1 MTLLRQEPS
10 FQWGVF
16 EDAEVDENILSYVR
30 QAEGFKGYLV
40 ALNFGGNAV
49 TVDFH
54 AANPE
59 FVPIDGVVAAHTAN
73 FDLPSRSEDYS
84 VGNVADLTGVYLKP
98 KEGVVFWW
106 EWGAP
111 QVKDE

>member
-10 FQWGVF
+10 FQWGTMENVV
-16 EDAEVDENILSYVR
+16 VDENILSFVR

-40 ALNFGGNAV
+40 AINFGDNAA
-49 TVDFH
+49 TVNFH
-54 AANPE
+54 GTKPE
-59 FVPIDGVVAAHTAN
+59 FVPLDGVVAVHTSN
-73 FDLPSRSEDYS
+73 FDAVSRSEDYA

-111 QVKDE
+111 QVEVE

>member
-10 FQWGVF
+10 FQWGVKA
-16 EDAEVDENILSYVR
+16 DAVVDENILSYVR

-40 ALNFGGNAV
+40 AINFGDNAA

-54 AANPE
+54 ASNQKDIPT
-59 FVPIDGVVAAHTAN
+59 DGVVAAHTSN
-73 FDLPSRSEDYS
+73 FDSASRADDYAI
-84 VGNVADLTGVYLKP
+84 GNVASLTGVYLKP

-111 QVKDE
+111 VVADE